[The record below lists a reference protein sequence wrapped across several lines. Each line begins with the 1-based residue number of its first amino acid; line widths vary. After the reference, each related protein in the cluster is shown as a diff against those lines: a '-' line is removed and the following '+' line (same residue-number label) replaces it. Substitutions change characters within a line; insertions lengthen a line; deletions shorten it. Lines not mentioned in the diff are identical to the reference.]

1 MRARL
6 QLLSDECGEVP
17 CERLRRGGRKKQFF
31 LLPSSDLT
39 FTSEARSPAPSCRL
53 VMNYVRYRWGSPPSS
68 HRSFLCADPHVR
80 LLRCD
85 QIGLSNLIRSV
96 IHWCSPNRVVG

>member
-1 MRARL
+1 VRERL

-39 FTSEARSPAPSCRL
+39 FTSEARSPAPSGRL
-53 VMNYVRYRWGSPPSS
+53 VMNYVR
-68 HRSFLCADPHVR
+68 
-80 LLRCD
+80 
-85 QIGLSNLIRSV
+85 
-96 IHWCSPNRVVG
+96 